1 MGKKGKKYPAYH
13 IARKKNSW
21 WPEITHPHPQELNGR
36 LLTTVNRGDPVF
48 FTPVIYTVHLST
60 SGGKLTTN
68 HLILRKMAFFIII
81 IIIIATTS
89 IDIHCSIYI

>member
-1 MGKKGKKYPAYH
+1 MGKKGKNILPT
-13 IARKKNSW
+13 ILLEKKNSW
-21 WPEITHPHPQELNGR
+21 WPEITHLHPQELNGR
-36 LLTTVNRGDPVF
+36 PLTTVNRGDPVF

-68 HLILRKMAFFIII
+68 HLILRKMAFIII